1 MAKKP
6 KFKLGAEVR
15 RVARDKMPPIPAK
28 RVIPDKRTEQ
38 EYSCDFCAIRGC
50 LGECLNGD

>member
-15 RVARDKMPPIPAK
+15 RIARDKMPPIPAK
-28 RVIPDKRTEQ
+28 RVIPNKKKEVVKSYDSYEEYLDDQ
-38 EYSCDFCAIRGC
+38 ETYG
-50 LGECLNGD
+50 N

>member
-15 RVARDKMPPIPAK
+15 RIARDKMPPIPGK
-28 RVIPDKRTEQ
+28 RVIPNKRKVIPAWQ
-38 EYSCDFCAIRGC
+38 EREELRQYS
-50 LGECLNGD
+50 EEKNGD